1 MTSSISNPQQA
12 PAMPPITV
20 EGLTVGY
27 GARIVQQNLNFTIG
41 KGDIFIVMGGSGCGK
56 STLMRALVGLLEP
69 MAGTVTVLGQNL
81 WKMEPEARTP
91 LLRRVGVMYQGGAL
105 WSSMTLL
112 ENVGLPLRRHTKLSD
127 RMVDEIAAF
136 KLSLVGLSGFESFN
150 PGEVSG
156 GMLKRAS
163 IARAMALDPDILFLD
178 EPSAGLDPLSS
189 RKLDDLILELRG
201 TLDMTFVV
209 VTHELPSIF
218 AIGNNSVFLDAGAK
232 TMIAGGD
239 PKRLLLESDN
249 PVVLE
254 FLTRAEGKGALKHAA
269 ES

>member
-1 MTSSISNPQQA
+1 MTSSISK
-12 PAMPPITV
+12 PPIHV
-20 EGLTVGY
+20 ENLTVGY
-27 GARIVQQNLNFTIG
+27 GARVVQENLTFDIN
-41 KGDIFIVMGGSGCGK
+41 KGDVFIVMGGSGCGK
-56 STLMRALVGLLEP
+56 STLMRALVGLLPP
-69 MAGTVTVLGQNL
+69 MKGTVEVLGQNL
-81 WKMEPEARTP
+81 WKMDEEERTP

-112 ENVGLPLRRHTKLSD
+112 ENVSLPLRRHTSLRD
-127 RMVDEIAAF
+127 RMIDDIAAF
-136 KLSLVGLSGFESFN
+136 KLSLVGLAGFENFY

-189 RKLDDLILELRG
+189 RKLDDLILELRD
-201 TLDMTFVV
+201 TLEMTFVV

-218 AIGNNSVFLDAGAK
+218 AVGNNSVFLDAASK

-239 PKRLLLESDN
+239 PKRLLLESKN
-249 PVVLE
+249 PAVVE
-254 FLTRAEGKGALKHAA
+254 FLTRAEGRGEGRVHAT
-269 ES
+269 